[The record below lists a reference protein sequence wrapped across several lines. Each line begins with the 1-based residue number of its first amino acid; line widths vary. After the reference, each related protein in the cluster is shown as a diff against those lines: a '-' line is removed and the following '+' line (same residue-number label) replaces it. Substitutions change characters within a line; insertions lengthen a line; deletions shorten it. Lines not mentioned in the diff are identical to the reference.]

1 MPRRSWSAERDG
13 RRTGVSSASSACG
26 TSTRAAS
33 SPRSDS
39 SSRRRIGAAELKPVC
54 VQLGLERI
62 AGGSAKQRVKTGLVA
77 ESLELVCMVV
87 IDEPQPRGLHSL
99 SEVDGLCP
107 ETTVALLRP
116 VGLRKTRDDDVLAT
130 PFSAL
135 GNHAFEVR
143 VQTLQRDMAR
153 ASDQIRA
160 PKLFTESPDRRRPK
174 PCHLDGPVA
183 DLAQAAQDAA
193 QAQRILEQVPDGVEL
208 DRDHGAATR
217 SASSGSRAGLAQ
229 VLEMFTRRPFSCD
242 SNIDSITSST

>member
-1 MPRRSWSAERDG
+1 MSLRCTS
-13 RRTGVSSASSACG
+13 G
-26 TSTRAAS
+26 TRLLK
-33 SPRSDS
+33 
-39 SSRRRIGAAELKPVC
+39 RRIHV
-54 VQLGLERI
+54 

-130 PFSAL
+130 PLSAL

-143 VQTLQRDMAR
+143 VQTLQRDMAC

-193 QAQRILEQVPDGVEL
+193 QDADGHPDRVWYEAVVNSEIAPL
-208 DRDHGAATR
+208 LREYWFDDAERV
-217 SASSGSRAGLAQ
+217 ASIVDGL
-229 VLEMFTRRPFSCD
+229 LK
-242 SNIDSITSST
+242 